1 MLLYRRHTLAPVGI
15 GLLALGLAERLAF
28 FSPISAA
35 AIVAG
40 VVVLAAAAP
49 APNPPATDH
58 VGYPSLLVALSV
70 FTALAPLVPGG
81 LDPATT
87 GLTLAGGVAFYV
99 CSAVPQLRAYRL
111 WLCALLLIAA
121 HAAII
126 LRVPV
131 PPHQDVWRF
140 LNYGADV
147 LLRGQDPYTNIIGPD
162 GLVIRLTYPPAVVLL
177 LAPFR
182 LLLGDI
188 RWAYLLCEAVVV
200 VLLPRLVRRTGGGVA
215 RWQEALILIP
225 LVLPRAS
232 QAFYVF
238 SNHEWLLLALAL
250 GGLLLALDRRWLMAG
265 LLLGL
270 GIAAKQYFIVF
281 PVLFLLPTLRL
292 RAVAAALATAVLVT
306 LPFVA
311 WGPAEFTDHVLGNL
325 NNAPDPDRVTIWA
338 MLVNAGVPA
347 TRTLALLLALWGG
360 AATLALAWLGRRS
373 LEAQLLACGLALF
386 AFTLGAT
393 FAGYNYYVYGLV
405 FVTWGLMISTRHG
418 VADPVPAAG

>member
-28 FSPISAA
+28 FSPLGAA

-40 VVVLAAAAP
+40 VVLLAAAAL
-49 APNPPATDH
+49 APNPPGADH
-58 VGYPSLLVALSV
+58 LGYPPLLVALCV

-87 GLTLAGGVAFYV
+87 ALTLAGGVAFYV

-111 WLCALLLIAA
+111 WLCAVLLIAA

-140 LNYGADV
+140 LNYGSDV
-147 LLRGQDPYTNIIGPD
+147 LLRGENPYRDIIGPD

-188 RWAYLLCEAVVV
+188 RWTYLLCEAVVV
-200 VLLPRLVRRTGGGVA
+200 VLLPRLIRRTGGGVA
-215 RWQEALILIP
+215 RWQEALVLIP
-225 LVLPRAS
+225 LVMPRAS

-250 GGLLLALDRRWLMAG
+250 GGLLLALDRRWLLAG
-265 LLLGL
+265 ILLGL

-292 RAVAAALATAVLVT
+292 RAVIAALGTAALVT
-306 LPFVA
+306 LPFVV
-311 WGPAEFTDHVLGNL
+311 WGPAQFFERVFSNL
-325 NNAPDPDRVTIWA
+325 NNAPNPDRVTIWA
-338 MLVNAGVPA
+338 MLVQAGVPA
-347 TRTLALLLALWGG
+347 TRTLALLLALWG
-360 AATLALAWLGRRS
+360 AATTVALACLGRRG

-393 FAGYNYYVYGLV
+393 LAAYNYYVYGLV
-405 FVTWGLMISTRHG
+405 FVTWGLVLSARPS
-418 VADPVPAAG
+418 AANPPRPAP